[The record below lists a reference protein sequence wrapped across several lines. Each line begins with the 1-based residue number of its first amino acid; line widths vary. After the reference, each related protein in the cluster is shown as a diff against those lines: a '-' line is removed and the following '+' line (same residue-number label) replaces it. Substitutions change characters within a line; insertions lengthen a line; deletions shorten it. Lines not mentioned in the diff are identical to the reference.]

1 MKNNVFYI
9 FFLVCISFY
18 SVSYGQDSTLSK
30 SSIDNPD
37 NFSEQIIYD
46 DEEGTYEIKTNVG
59 EDVEVGTGT
68 VYDFE
73 EFKELKLQELIQQY
87 WRDQNK
93 TTSADEEESLIP
105 SGRLNKPLLGKI
117 FGSDVIDIKAQGS
130 AEIDFKIN
138 HLFRDDRSIP
148 EALRGNTSFRLDQ
161 DIQVNV
167 VGKIGDKLQLTM
179 KYDTDA
185 LFSFDNEMKLGYT
198 GEEDEILK
206 TLELGNVSLPLTGTL
221 ITGTQSLFGAKTQL
235 QFGRTTV
242 TAVFS
247 EQKSETNNVKLEGG
261 GQKNEFEI
269 QADKYDEDRHYFV
282 ARHFYEAY
290 DDALVDMPFVTSP
303 VDINKIEVW
312 ITNTKADYNN
322 ARNIFA
328 LTNIGDEP
336 ENPEG
341 LPDNTKNLNPSDLV
355 ANNGDYRDI
364 YKVEGAATSDGL
376 IPITDFERIEGAR
389 MLKANEYS
397 YDAKLGFISL
407 NQRLRNDEILAVAYQ
422 YTANGTVFQVG
433 EFSND
438 VNAPGVLILK
448 LLKGSTVDVNHPTW
462 DLMMK
467 NVYSLNAFQVNRE
480 DFDLNIMYKQ
490 PETGSPIRFIPENG
504 VRDKQIIELMNLD
517 RLNQNGDIGK
527 DGFFDFISN
536 PKLTI
541 DPAKGKVYLPSV
553 EPFGEKG
560 LKRWMSALGVTDEII
575 GKYLY
580 QELYTSTRSDLE
592 QLQSNNRFLLKGS
605 YKSES
610 GSEIY
615 LNAFNLPKG
624 SVKVTQ
630 GSETL
635 TEGADYIVD
644 YSLGRVTITNESKLN
659 AGTPINVSVES
670 RSLFSFQTKR
680 YMGLHVDHRISD
692 DLVFGGTVLNLRE
705 SPLTNKINYGE
716 EPINN
721 TIWGVNGSYQGE
733 SGFLTRLV
741 DKLPLLQTKEKSD
754 FFINAEFAQFIPGH
768 PDIIDIDEGG
778 TAYIDDFENGQT
790 EISLLFP
797 RSWRLASVPLGID
810 STDGKFEEAN
820 FVDDIK
826 SGFNRASLNWYQID
840 DVFYGLNAPSNVKDN
855 DAILEDPYQRDV
867 RITEIFTNKDLASFE
882 LNRLRPLNLTFDPEQ
897 KGEYNFDVK
906 AEAGISAGISA
917 EGKLNA
923 PETRWGGM
931 MQKVRTTDWEEAN
944 IEFIEFWMMDPY
956 ITNPDHEGGNLYINI
971 GNISEDILLDSRK
984 SFENGLPTADNLT
997 SLDTT
1002 AWGVVSNSQ
1011 SLIRS
1016 FDNANGASQD
1026 VGFDGLNDEQ
1036 EAEFTPAGVEGSIDE
1051 NYLVRLLDHH
1061 TATSPAYLNALEDPS
1076 GDNYGF
1082 YLSDE
1087 LDGEGANITNRYA
1100 RYNGSENNTFNSFI
1114 GNGSKV
1120 PNTED
1125 INDDNT
1131 LGTNQNYYQYEIDLH
1146 PDMLNAED
1154 NPHIV
1159 QEINNVG
1166 PNGETNWYLFRVPV
1180 SEYQAKFGPISDFK
1194 SIRFIR
1200 MFMHGFK
1207 EQVTLRFGTLDMVR
1221 GNWRRYTQELE
1232 DGEGPDLDAS
1242 LVVSSV
1248 NIEENGKREPVNYVL
1263 PPGIERE
1270 ILQGAS
1276 YASAQNEQ
1284 SLSLRICDL
1293 KEESAKAIFKNI
1305 GVDLRNYKRMKMYV
1319 HGESLEDEMTQSGEL
1334 SLFVRLGTDYKQNYY
1349 EYELPLEMTTWGD
1362 NNPRSVW
1369 PDGNIVD
1376 ISFDELVKLK
1386 LNRNDAIRSTAG
1398 DPDPV
1403 DYTTKFERP
1412 LTDGKKIFVRGNPNL
1427 GDVRS
1432 IMIGVRNTGS
1442 TGDKCA
1448 EIWVNELRLTDFD
1461 QESGWAMKAEM
1472 KTSLADF
1479 ADVNV
1484 NGGYR
1489 TDGFGSLE
1497 QSMSEREFQNVRDFG
1512 FNTTVQAG
1520 DLFPESF
1527 GIQLPVYY
1535 GINSVVKKPKY
1546 NPFDPD
1552 VKYEDALDAVSEGER
1567 SELADKVED
1576 RVMHKSFNVSN
1587 IKIAPK
1593 KKGGKSRFYDLK
1605 NLSASYSFTE
1615 MEASNEDVKKNI
1627 ERNFQGTLGYS
1638 YNFGA
1643 KKIQPFKKS
1652 KLFRSRFLR
1661 PIKEF
1666 HFYLMPKSIGFS
1678 NTVVRDYKEKE
1689 IRSISYIGDTSEF
1702 KFDPIYTQNLNFTRN
1717 FNVKYDFSQ
1726 KLKFTFTSNLKSR
1739 FDNESD
1745 SGRTASSD
1753 VWKEIWSLQQG
1764 NARTYHH
1771 VFTGS
1776 YDLPLKY
1783 FPWTDWVK
1791 VNLKYNA
1798 TYDWIK
1804 GTLFAEDKVGDEA
1817 DVMKPKFGNTIQNT
1831 ASQEIRIGFT
1841 MDKLYK
1847 KIPFLKRPYKKS
1859 SRSRRSKAKRDS
1871 DDDKDKDG
1879 KDKDKDKKSK
1889 KKSSN
1894 STLDFIAGLLT
1905 SVKKINIAY
1914 KKTEGLTLPGYTPNT
1929 SFMGQS
1935 GLGLS
1940 GVDPGWKFALG
1951 DQASI
1956 KDAAKGWVIQEE
1968 NLNAQYA
1975 RLFGTTLTLKSTI
1988 EPIKRFKINL
1998 TADRSYSLNKSEF
2011 YRWSEEFADPVVQN
2025 TNESGNF
2032 KISIN
2037 SMSTSFKDMDV
2048 MYDDF
2053 LEKRMEIAVQVARN
2067 KTGVTGVLPEDENNF
2082 PIGFNG
2088 TSQEVLIP
2096 AFLNV
2101 YGGKSTT
2108 VALTDVGELKD
2119 MIPVPN
2125 WTVRYDG
2132 LKDFKLWKKK
2142 VRTLSI
2148 TSGYNST
2155 YTVGSFS
2162 RNLLFDPLND
2172 PITGLNSQYSYDAE
2186 SPTDVTGKNFD
2197 ASGNFI
2203 GEYQIA
2209 QVSIQ
2214 EQFNPLIKVDVTL
2227 KNNFTSRME
2236 YKTSRT
2242 MTLNINSSQLLEENT
2257 RSFVI
2262 GFGYK
2267 VNDIK
2272 IFKKA
2277 KSKSTVPRTLDF
2289 NLDFDFSYSK
2299 SLIRNIFDQTQQV
2312 NSGKEQLGINASV
2325 NYIINEKISAN
2336 VYFNRNA
2343 SESFVSTSY
2352 PLTDM
2357 NFGFKLR
2364 YSLTQ

>member
-1 MKNNVFYI
+1 MKNNIFYI
-9 FFLVCISFY
+9 FFLVCVSFY
-18 SVSYGQDSTLSK
+18 TGALAQDSTLIK
-30 SSIDNPD
+30 SNIDNPD
-37 NFSEQIIYD
+37 NFTEEIIYD
-46 DEEGTYEIKTNVG
+46 DEDGTYEIKTNVG
-59 EDVEVGTGT
+59 DDVEVGTST
-68 VYDFE
+68 VYEFE
-73 EFKELKLQELIQQY
+73 EYKELRLQELMRQY

-93 TTSADEEESLIP
+93 TTSVDEEDGLIP
-105 SGRLNKPLLGKI
+105 SVKLNKPLLGKI
-117 FGSDVIDIKAQGS
+117 FGSDIIDIKAQGS

-247 EQKSETNNVKLEGG
+247 EQKSETNNVQLEGG

-282 ARHFYEAY
+282 GRHFYEAY
-290 DDALVDMPFVTSP
+290 DNALLNMPFVNSP
-303 VDINKIEVW
+303 VEITKMEVW
-312 ITNTKADYNN
+312 ITNTKADFNN
-322 ARNIFA
+322 ARNILA
-328 LTNIGDEP
+328 LTNLGDDP
-336 ENPEG
+336 EN
-341 LPDNTKNLNPSDLV
+341 LLAFPDNTNSPLDPNLLTNNPL
-355 ANNGDYRDI
+355 YRNI
-364 YKVEGAATSDGL
+364 FEVETAATSDGYK
-376 IPITDFERIEGAR
+376 PITDFERIQDAR
-389 MLKANEYS
+389 MLRTNEYS
-397 YDAKLGFISL
+397 FDSKLGFISL

-422 YTANGTVFQVG
+422 YTAGGEVHQVG

-448 LLKGSTVDVNHPTW
+448 LLKGSTVDIDHPTW

-467 NVYSLNAFQVNRE
+467 NVYSLNAFQVNQE
-480 DFDLNIMYKQ
+480 DFDLNIMYKR
-490 PETGSPIRFIPENG
+490 PETGNPIRFIPEKG
-504 VRDKQIIELMNLD
+504 IREKQLIEVMNLD
-517 RLNQNGDIGK
+517 NLNENGDIGK

-536 PKLTI
+536 PRLTI
-541 DPAKGKVYLPSV
+541 DPKKGRVYLPSV
-553 EPFGEKG
+553 EPFGVKG
-560 LKRWMSALGVTDEII
+560 LQRWMLENGIEQAVID
-575 GKYLY
+575 KYLY
-580 QELYTSTRSDLE
+580 QELYDNTSSY
-592 QLQSNNRFLLKGS
+592 LQDKQENNRFLLMGS

-659 AGTPINVSVES
+659 ASTPINVSVES

-680 YMGLHVDHRISD
+680 YMGLHVDHKISE

-721 TIWGVNGSYQGE
+721 TIWGINGSYQGE

-741 DKLPLLQTKEKSD
+741 DKLPLLETKEKSN
-754 FFINAEFAQFIPGH
+754 FFINAEFAQFLPGH
-768 PDIIDIDEGG
+768 PNIIDIDEGG

-797 RSWRLASVPLGID
+797 RSWKLASVPLGVD
-810 STDGKFEEAN
+810 STDGKFPEAALFDN
-820 FVDDIK
+820 IR

-840 DVFYGLNAPSNVKDN
+840 DLFYGINAPSNIEDN

-897 KGEYNFDVK
+897 RGEYNYDV
-906 AEAGISAGISA
+906 EAVPGISEGISAD
-917 EGKLNA
+917 GKLNA

-956 ITNPDHEGGNLYINI
+956 LTNPDHEGGNLYINI
-971 GNISEDILLDSRK
+971 GNVSEDILTDARK
-984 SFENGLPTADNLT
+984 SFENGLPTSDNLA
-997 SLDTT
+997 SMDTT
-1002 AWGVVSNSQ
+1002 DWGLVSNSQ
-1011 SLIRS
+1011 SIIRS

-1036 EAEFTPAGVEGSIDE
+1036 EAEFVPGGDGGFEKS
-1051 NYLVRLLDHH
+1051 YLQRLLETHPGSVAH
-1061 TATSPAYLNALEDPS
+1061 SNALEDPS
-1076 GDNYGF
+1076 KDNYEF
-1082 YLSDE
+1082 YLSDNF
-1087 LDGEGANITNRYA
+1087 DAEGADITTRYS
-1100 RYNGSENNTFNSFI
+1100 RYNGTENNTFNSFS
-1114 GNGSKV
+1114 GNGSRI
-1120 PNTED
+1120 PDTED
-1125 INDDNT
+1125 VNDDNT
-1131 LGTNQNYYQYEIDLH
+1131 LSSNQSYYQYEIDLH
-1146 PDMLNAED
+1146 PDMLNPED

-1166 PNGETNWYLFRVPV
+1166 PNGQTNWYLFRVPI
-1180 SEYQAKFGPISDFK
+1180 SEYQTKFGPVNDFR

-1207 EQVTLRFGTLDMVR
+1207 EEVTLRFGTLDMVR
-1221 GNWRRYTQELE
+1221 GNWRRYTQAFAE
-1232 DGEGPDLDAS
+1232 GESVDLDAS

-1293 KEESAKAIFKNI
+1293 GEGSAKAIFKNI

-1334 SLFVRLGTDYKQNYY
+1334 RLFLRLGSDYTQNYY
-1349 EYELPLEMTTWGD
+1349 EYELPIEMTQWGD
-1362 NNPRSVW
+1362 NNPKSVW
-1369 PDGNIVD
+1369 PDANIVD
-1376 ISFDELVKLK
+1376 ISFDQLVDLK
-1386 LNRNDAIRSTAG
+1386 LSRNSAIRSTTN

-1403 DYTTKFERP
+1403 DFTTKFEKI
-1412 LTDGKKIFVRGNPNL
+1412 LADGKKAYIKGNPNL

-1432 IMIGVRNTGS
+1432 IMIGVRNTS
-1442 TGDKCA
+1442 EDGDKCA
-1448 EIWVNELRLTDFD
+1448 EIWVNELRLTDFE

-1472 KTSLADF
+1472 KTKLADF
-1479 ADVNV
+1479 ADLNI

-1497 QSMSEREFQNVRDFG
+1497 QSMSERGFQNVLDFG
-1512 FNTTVQAG
+1512 FNTTVQMG

-1527 GIQLPVYY
+1527 GVQLPVYY
-1535 GINSVVKKPKY
+1535 GVNSVVKKPKY
-1546 NPFDPD
+1546 NPYDPD
-1552 VKYEDALDAVSEGER
+1552 VKYEDALDAVSGSDR
-1567 SELADKVED
+1567 TELKEKVED
-1576 RVMHKSFNVSN
+1576 KVVYKSFNISN

-1593 KKGGKSRFYDLK
+1593 KKNGKARFYDLK
-1605 NLSASYSFTE
+1605 NLNASYSFTE
-1615 MEASNEDVKKNI
+1615 MEANNEDVKNHI
-1627 ERNFQGTLGYS
+1627 EQNYQGTLGYS
-1638 YNFGA
+1638 YNFSS
-1643 KKIQPFKKS
+1643 KKIQPFKKT

-1666 HFYLMPKSIGFS
+1666 NFYLMPKSISFA
-1678 NTVVRDYKEKE
+1678 NTVVRDFKEKQ
-1689 IRSISYIGDTSEF
+1689 IRTISYLGEDPEDAYE
-1702 KFDPIYTQNLNFTRN
+1702 FDPIYTQNLNFTRN
-1717 FNVKYDFSQ
+1717 FNLKYDFS
-1726 KLKFTFTSNLKSR
+1726 KSLKFAFSSNQKSR

-1745 SGRTASSD
+1745 SGRTANSD
-1753 VWKEIWSLQQG
+1753 VWKEVWSLRQG
-1764 NARTYHH
+1764 NTRTYHH
-1771 VFTGS
+1771 SFNGT
-1776 YDLPLKY
+1776 YELPLKY
-1783 FPWTDWVK
+1783 FPWTDFVK

-1804 GTLFAEDKVGDEA
+1804 GTLFAED
-1817 DVMKPKFGNTIQNT
+1817 DVDSPSYGNTIQNT
-1831 ASQEIRIGFT
+1831 ADQEIRIGLT

-1847 KIPFLKRPYKKS
+1847 KIPFLKRPYKRK
-1859 SRSRRSKAKRDS
+1859 SRSRKSTVKRKGDK
-1871 DDDKDKDG
+1871 DDKEDPE
-1879 KDKDKDKKSK
+1879 KKQKS

-1894 STLDFIAGLLT
+1894 SALDVIARLLT
-1905 SVKKINIAY
+1905 SVKKIDVSY
-1914 KKTEGLTLPGYTPNT
+1914 KKTQGITLPGFLPNS
-1929 SFMGQS
+1929 SFMGQD
-1935 GLGLS
+1935 GTNIS
-1940 GVDPGWKFALG
+1940 GVRPGWRFALG
-1951 DQASI
+1951 DQAGIRST
-1956 KDAAKGWVIQEE
+1956 AETEGWIVE
-1968 NLNAQYA
+1968 NNELNSQYA
-1975 RLFGTTLTLKSTI
+1975 RLFGTTLSLKSTV

-1998 TADRSYSLNKSEF
+1998 TAERSYSLNTSEFFRYEDELFEDLVIQNKSE
-2011 YRWSEEFADPVVQN
+2011 
-2025 TNESGNF
+2025 TGNF

-2037 SMSTSFKDMDV
+2037 SMRTSFKDMDD
-2048 MYDDF
+2048 MYTDF
-2053 LEKRMEIAVQVARN
+2053 LAERKIIAEKVALA
-2067 KTGVTGVLPEDENNF
+2067 KTGTLDNMDSDGDYPV
-2082 PIGFNG
+2082 GFNG

-2096 AFLNV
+2096 AFLSI

-2108 VALTDVGELKD
+2108 EALTSVGDLKD
-2119 MIPVPN
+2119 MIPIPN

-2132 LKDFKLWKKK
+2132 LKDWKLWKKK
-2142 VRTLSI
+2142 VRTISLS
-2148 TSGYNST
+2148 SGYNSS

-2162 RNLLFDPLND
+2162 RNLLFDPLIAGD
-2172 PITGLNSQYSYDAE
+2172 KAYTYVFDDQGEI
-2186 SPTDVTGKNFD
+2186 DVSGEGFD
-2197 ASGNFI
+2197 ASGNFV

-2214 EQFNPLIKVDVTL
+2214 EQFNPLIKIDVTL
-2227 KNNFTSRME
+2227 KNNFTSRIE
-2236 YKTSRT
+2236 YKTSKT
-2242 MTLNINSSQLLEENT
+2242 MTLNVNSSQLLEENS
-2257 RSFVI
+2257 RSFVV

-2267 VNDIK
+2267 INDIK
-2272 IFKKA
+2272 LFKKA

-2289 NLDFDFSYSK
+2289 NLDIDFNYSK
-2299 SLIRNIFDQTQQV
+2299 SLIRNIFDETQQV
-2312 NSGKEQLGINASV
+2312 NSGKEQLGINASM

-2336 VYFNRNA
+2336 IYFNRNA

-2352 PLTDM
+2352 PLTDT